1 MRSGSLADLGKEGVK
16 LVIGAEGVP
25 IGDYTR
31 KVLDTMGETDVLEN
45 VVSEED
51 DVKGVVGK
59 VSLGEADAGFVYV
72 TDVKPV
78 EGKVEVIELSDA
90 AQAKVEY
97 PIAVVKGT
105 EHEEA
110 ARDYVDLVLGPEG
123 QQALAH
129 AGFGPP

>member
-1 MRSGSLADLGKEGVK
+1 
-16 LVIGAEGVP
+16 
-25 IGDYTR
+25 
-31 KVLDTMGETDVLEN
+31 
-45 VVSEED
+45 
-51 DVKGVVGK
+51 

-78 EGKVEVIELSDA
+78 EGKVEVIELPDS

-110 ARDYVDLVLGPEG
+110 ARDYVELVLGPEG
-123 QQALAH
+123 QQALAD